1 MKIIFFIIL
10 MFFATILALPFVN
23 TQYGGN
29 LLLKVGKGNSNQ
41 PHLQSARTHLID
53 VI

>member
-10 MFFATILALPFVN
+10 MFFATILALTFVN

-29 LLLKVGKGNSNQ
+29 LLLRVGKGSSNL
-41 PHLQSARTHLID
+41 PHFQSVRTHLID